1 MQFQSAGT
9 ICSLLSRILLQQRLI
24 NIPLGNTSVFR
35 CKLHGVFS
43 GIPLLLIHGHMLRNG
58 NLFPGSTFLR
68 FHFTAAP
75 ALDHK
80 NTLSQRLLIFIKINE
95 IINGCTKRCFV
106 FFCQFP
112 AKSHTAVAKCLPE
125 LAKRPYKPVRSFI
138 EDYSSRFIGK
148 LLQDDFS
155 LFLICRKKSFES
167 EPSGVQT

>member
-9 ICSLLSRILLQQRLI
+9 ICSLLSIIFLQQRLI
-24 NIPLGNTSVFR
+24 NITLGNTSVFR

-43 GIPLLLIHGHMLRNG
+43 GIPLL
-58 NLFPGSTFLR
+58 
-68 FHFTAAP
+68 
-75 ALDHK
+75 
-80 NTLSQRLLIFIKINE
+80 
-95 IINGCTKRCFV
+95 